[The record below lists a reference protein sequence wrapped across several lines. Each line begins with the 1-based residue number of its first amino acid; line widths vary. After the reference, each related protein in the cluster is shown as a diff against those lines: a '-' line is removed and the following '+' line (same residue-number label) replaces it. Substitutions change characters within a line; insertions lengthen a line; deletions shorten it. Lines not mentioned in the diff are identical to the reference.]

1 MTYFPR
7 HLGRL
12 ESRLSDWLGRYSV
25 PLLRLSLGLVFLGFG
40 LLKFVPDLSPAED
53 LATATVA
60 RLSFGLLAG
69 DTARLFVAGLE
80 TTIGLCLVTGRYQGI
95 GLALVG
101 VAMLGV
107 LAPLALFPNELFP
120 RHGSL
125 PVFAPTLEAQ
135 YVLKDVVLLA
145 GALVLAAH
153 MPRRRLQPADH
164 SAAPEASATRTQRG
178 DDLDRPA
185 LQTFGP
191 RSRGTADLPMQRD
204 AIVFPPSEA
213 AGSGPAIQPRRS

>member
-1 MTYFPR
+1 MTSFQR

-12 ESRLSDWLGRYSV
+12 ESHLSGWLGRYSMLV
-25 PLLRLSLGLVFLGFG
+25 LRLSLGLVFLGFG

-80 TTIGLCLVTGRYQGI
+80 TTIGLCLVTGRYQGM
-95 GLALVG
+95 GLALLG
-101 VAMLGV
+101 VAMLGI

-120 RHGSL
+120 RHASL
-125 PVFAPTLEAQ
+125 PLFAPTLEAQ

-153 MPRRRLQPADH
+153 TLRRRLQPADR
-164 SAAPEASATRTQRG
+164 SAAPEASAMRDPRG
-178 DDLDRPA
+178 EDLDQPA
-185 LQTFGP
+185 VQAFGP
-191 RSRGTADLPMQRD
+191 RERGPADLPMQRA

-213 AGSGPAIQPRRS
+213 AGSGPAIQRRRS